1 MNIFSDQY
9 LVTINLYIVPL
20 LCILT
25 AYLSDNTIDSILD
38 IVLGDSNLFESITE
52 HIFYFHYI
60 RGKNLGNSKCL
71 TNTKIETIFR
81 YLKTNYKNNNFIFH
95 FKKHLNENIN
105 NPIFLRQIYL
115 KYQDDVLNKL
125 KSFNKPLIIFNEL
138 PLDISSSIQDY
149 LSDDITCL
157 YSMDKIL
164 DILPSDIWNNL
175 DSKWLIDS
183 YDNGLCCTAI
193 YIRLM
198 KTLKKFLPNFET
210 RQKHIL
216 ENMIYITNFGDLDED
231 EMKDS
236 FFWCNFYLNPHRKFS
251 LNILSRPICTLNI
264 QFNIIF
270 YNEYKIS
277 HHVLIQKITRL
288 LDKIQLNGYL
298 LFIHSYHKYLDL
310 CKLTSK
316 NNWRL
321 SSEIDKNSSNIVNFE
336 LKYQNNLYGL
346 NTLCIIDKI
355 FLRYTNY
362 YYYMIKKL
370 YVKTL

>member
-231 EMKDS
+231 
-236 FFWCNFYLNPHRKFS
+236 
-251 LNILSRPICTLNI
+251 
-264 QFNIIF
+264 
-270 YNEYKIS
+270 
-277 HHVLIQKITRL
+277 
-288 LDKIQLNGYL
+288 
-298 LFIHSYHKYLDL
+298 
-310 CKLTSK
+310 
-316 NNWRL
+316 
-321 SSEIDKNSSNIVNFE
+321 
-336 LKYQNNLYGL
+336 
-346 NTLCIIDKI
+346 
-355 FLRYTNY
+355 
-362 YYYMIKKL
+362 
-370 YVKTL
+370 